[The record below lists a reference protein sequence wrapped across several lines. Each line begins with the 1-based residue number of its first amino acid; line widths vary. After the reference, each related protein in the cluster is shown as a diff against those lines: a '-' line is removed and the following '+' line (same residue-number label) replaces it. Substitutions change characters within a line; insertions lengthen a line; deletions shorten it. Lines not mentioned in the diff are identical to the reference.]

1 MFQTRIPIFYKC
13 RLDQWNYFSLSQ
25 LEMTENWGKKIKKR
39 FFSVYTPSIA
49 SIIVQF
55 HVLNPI
61 SAQKSVFF

>member
-25 LEMTENWGKKIKKR
+25 LEMTENWGKKIKKG
-39 FFSVYTPSIA
+39 FSLYIPLQLHPL
-49 SIIVQF
+49 VQF

-61 SAQKSVFF
+61 SAQK